1 MEVALETE
9 LVKVT
14 WSGLRVHATAGLK
27 NNGGDSSMV
36 PVNPLTAS
44 TVIVEV
50 RETPVVVER
59 VAGESS
65 SHIHK
70 NVERVSYPAACC
82 VYNHR
87 VERWRNAGGRRYS
100 HVDVI

>member
-59 VAGESS
+59 VAGEADILKSG
-65 SHIHK
+65 
-70 NVERVSYPAACC
+70 VSGVA
-82 VYNHR
+82 VTFTKM
-87 VERWRNAGGRRYS
+87 
-100 HVDVI
+100 